1 MGFSAEDLFLDF
13 CIISSLLFISKLIRL
28 RVKFLQ
34 KHFIPTALIAGI
46 LAFIGGKSCLNVLPF
61 SEGISAY
68 CGPLQIM
75 LSASLFIGCK
85 ELPSFKKMISSVGD
99 SFLLNCAAE
108 LGQYGISVIVG
119 CFAAAKLFPEIKEW
133 FGVLMPAGFAG
144 SHGTA
149 AIVSSVFTEAG
160 FAEAYSI
167 GQTFA
172 TIGLLFGIFGGVAF
186 VNLGVKK
193 GYTKIITQEKAQD
206 EEMLTGLVKP
216 ENRET
221 IGENTMNSMSIDTLS
236 WHVALILTSVSLGY
250 ILSEL
255 SGKLMGGAFKV
266 PVYGI
271 ALAMG
276 IILELVLKK
285 FKLES
290 YTDERIINRIGN
302 SVTDY
307 MVAFGIA
314 SIDLKIFMG
323 YIKPILFMSAVG
335 IIFSVMFLFTIS
347 KKCFRNYW
355 FERGIFIFG
364 WVTAAMPV
372 ALMLL
377 RLVDPGFKSDILKET
392 SFAWIF
398 LTFAEIAVVTFV
410 PALCLRGFNMTC
422 GLLLT
427 AASAAMVGIAFWY
440 TKAGLGKNS

>member
-1 MGFSAEDLFLDF
+1 MIP
-13 CIISSLLFISKLIRL
+13 IIVTLLMLAVLIL
-28 RVKFLQ
+28 
-34 KHFIPTALIAGI
+34 GI
-46 LAFIGGKSCLNVLPF
+46 IKKANI
-61 SEGISAY
+61 
-68 CGPLQIM
+68 QM
-75 LSASLFIGCK
+75 LL
-85 ELPSFKKMISSVGD
+85 LSVGVIT
-99 SFLLNCAAE
+99 LL
-108 LGQYGISVIVG
+108 
-119 CFAAAKLFPEIKEW
+119 
-133 FGVLMPAGFAG
+133 
-144 SHGTA
+144 
-149 AIVSSVFTEAG
+149 
-160 FAEAYSI
+160 
-167 GQTFA
+167 
-172 TIGLLFGIFGGVAF
+172 
-186 VNLGVKK
+186 
-193 GYTKIITQEKAQD
+193 GYT
-206 EEMLTGLVKP
+206 LV
-216 ENRET
+216 T
-221 IGENTMNSMSIDTLS
+221 
-236 WHVALILTSVSLGY
+236 
-250 ILSEL
+250 
-255 SGKLMGGAFKV
+255 
-266 PVYGI
+266 
-271 ALAMG
+271 
-276 IILELVLKK
+276 
-285 FKLES
+285 
-290 YTDERIINRIGN
+290 GN

-422 GLLLT
+422 GLLLA